1 MPPNTITN
9 YFSRRDNTN
18 VFLRLNTKPQ
28 PPQRVKKQ
36 SEITLFFKRKR
47 SPPHATSLPPKRIHV
62 ATPDPLEED
71 NPQHKPNVKKNV
83 EIISA
88 IMCYDIS
95 GKRWQ
100 VKFKNIKP
108 WLHDEL
114 RLALVLDDGVH
125 IFVFKGPV
133 PNAGTRTFS
142 SKIQDPH
149 AAGRAILATM
159 NRKYTFVE
167 HVPKKTPVNINN
179 IPTGSDALRRWAD
192 ENIPDNISQE
202 AILEIVDKVVGIR
215 FEKDKTYG
223 YCRLRVTQIGN
234 KTTSK
239 SFHFD
244 GPGLKRAL
252 NAVADKRKYCED
264 NKQGRVETAQAF
276 CELILKPDVSDRFS
290 GVDLLSMSKEEK
302 AAYEKERNQYAKRF
316 ALQLYKGMK
325 SSTKER
331 NEKRLKAGKKL
342 LDDVEWKTDNKDYL
356 KWLEEL
362 VRTTE
367 GLCHISRHPYK
378 FYGDSG
384 YSMSPE
390 RLDNEITYTKDNTR
404 LICRF
409 FQSSS
414 GASQWTPEKFQSVFK
429 LRRQEDSEERN
440 QWLDKQIQLT
450 EEDLELS
457 FGQKSSR
464 RQKGGRQTCDLY
476 NKLRTL
482 IKSAKRHTSQRNDH
496 GRNHPAVEIDVPYLL
511 ELVEEHR
518 LRCQYSKIAMNI
530 HPHSKWLCSL
540 ERIDDTKGY
549 AKGNVALVAHEFNHC
564 CAKWSP
570 AICDEFW
577 GNL

>member
-9 YFSRRDNTN
+9 YFHRRDNTN

-36 SEITLFFKRKR
+36 SEITSFFKKKR

-83 EIISA
+83 EVISA

-114 RLALVLDDGVH
+114 RLALVLHDGVH

-142 SKIQDPH
+142 STIEDPQ
-149 AAGRAILATM
+149 AAGRAILKTM

-167 HVPKKTPVNINN
+167 HVPKKKTPVNINN
-179 IPTGSDALRRWAD
+179 IPTESKALRRWAA
-192 ENIPDNISQE
+192 ENIPDDISPE
-202 AILEIVDKVVGIR
+202 DILEIVDNVVGLFCKKPSGWCQNRRIGAKTGTPK
-215 FEKDKTYG
+215 EKY
-223 YCRLRVTQIGN
+223 
-234 KTTSK
+234 
-239 SFHFD
+239 FHFD

-264 NKQGRVETAQAF
+264 NEQRRVETWQDF
-276 CELILKPDVSDRFS
+276 CEFILKPDVKDNFS
-290 GVDLLSMSKEEK
+290 GVHLSKMSKEQM
-302 AAYEKERNQYAKRF
+302 AAYVKERNQYAKPF
-316 ALQLYKGMK
+316 ALDLFCNMK
-325 SSTKER
+325 SDTKGR
-331 NEKRLKAGKKL
+331 NEKRQKAGKKL
-342 LDDVEWKTDNKDYL
+342 LDDVEWKTDQDYL

-384 YSMSPE
+384 HVMSPE
-390 RLDNEITYTKDNTR
+390 RLDNDITYTRDNTR

-409 FQSSS
+409 FQS
-414 GASQWTPEKFQSVFK
+414 GGRGNASQWTREKFQSVFE
-429 LRRQEDSEERN
+429 LRSQEDPAKRN
-440 QWLDKQIQLT
+440 TWLDKQIQLT
-450 EEDLELS
+450 KEDLELS
-457 FGQKSSR
+457 EGEKKVR
-464 RQKGGRQTCDLY
+464 ARKGGRQTCDLY
-476 NKLRTL
+476 NKLRRL
-482 IKSAKRHTSQRNDH
+482 ITDSKTRTATRNDN
-496 GRNHPAVEIDVPYLL
+496 GRDHAAVEIDVAYLL

-518 LRCQYSKIAMNI
+518 LRCQYSKVPMDI
-530 HPHSKWLCSL
+530 HPHSQWLCSL
-540 ERIDDTKGY
+540 ERIDDDKGY
-549 AKGNVALVAHEFNHC
+549 VKGNVALVAHEFNTR
-564 CAKWSP
+564 AKWSA